1 MAEPPTGTVA
11 FLFTDIVGSTRL
23 WERYPALMGSV
34 ISRHD
39 TIVRAAVE
47 SCGGFVFK
55 TVGDSFCVAFYT
67 AGNTLRAA
75 LEAQRNLAGEDWGEI
90 GTLKVRMGIH
100 VGAAEFRDRDYFGGT
115 LNRASRI
122 ESAAHGGQIL
132 ISQLAFE
139 LLQEELLDGVRFKSL
154 GDHRL
159 RNLDRPEHLYQI
171 VVEGLP
177 SDFPPPKSMEVLPNN
192 LPVQTTSFI
201 GREKEMET
209 VRELF
214 GKTRLLTLLGTG
226 GTGKTRL
233 AIEVGAQII
242 NQFPD
247 GVWLAELVTAT
258 DTGSVIDMIASAL
271 GVREDPGRTLR
282 ESVVNFLRG
291 KNLML
296 ILDNCEHV
304 LEPVAAL
311 AAEFLRT
318 SQQLKI
324 FATSRH
330 SLGIAGETTFPVPP
344 LGIFDV
350 RLTDLDGP
358 NIAERLSQYDAVKLF
373 IDRATAVRP
382 DFKVT
387 NANAPAV
394 AEICSRLD
402 GIPLAIELAAARVRL
417 LAVDQ
422 IAKRLNDRFRLLR
435 GGDRAGLPHQQTL
448 QALIDWSYDL
458 LSEPERILFR
468 RLNVFVG
475 GRTLEALEA
484 VCAGEGVEE
493 YDILDLLQQLVDKS
507 LAMVE
512 RDAEGSPRYTITESV
527 WHYGREKL
535 EASGEANTIRDRHF
549 DYFLQLA
556 EEAAPHLEGPQQKT
570 WLERLG
576 HDRFNFR
583 AAGQWAYQSERI
595 EDGLRLFT
603 ALHRLLELRADLEA
617 ARETYQP
624 VITHPKAA
632 EKTLIRGRAVE
643 AAGRLCWAQDRYDD
657 ARRYFNEAL
666 EIYESLGDVS
676 HAAYVCALLGFLD
689 RGDGDNAAAE
699 KGFARA
705 LETGR
710 QLNQSH
716 LIGVGLSG
724 LGSVALDNGDL
735 ETARQLKEESL
746 VMYRK
751 LGDHWVIGLI
761 LWGVGRVAIAQG
773 DIVRAR
779 ETIGEWAKITESLG
793 NKWVRPYVLEALA
806 DIELADGRYPQAAVL
821 FGAAEASQRHF
832 GTKFSLGEQKE
843 HDRSVDTLKQK
854 LTPDEFASAWED
866 GRTMPAD
873 DALKRY
879 ARG

>member
-1 MAEPPTGTVA
+1 
-11 FLFTDIVGSTRL
+11 
-23 WERYPALMGSV
+23 MGSV

-39 TIVRAAVE
+39 TIVRAAAE
-47 SCGGFVFK
+47 SCGGYVFK

-75 LEAQRNLAGEDWGEI
+75 LEAQRNLAAEDWGEI
-90 GTLKVRMGIH
+90 GVLKVRMGIH

-132 ISQLAFE
+132 ISQLAYE
-139 LLQEELLDGVRFKSL
+139 LLQEELLDGVKFKSL

-171 VVEGLP
+171 MMDGLP
-177 SDFPPPKSMEVLPNN
+177 SDFPPPRSMEVLPNN

-209 VRELF
+209 VRKLF
-214 GKTRLLTLLGTG
+214 EKTRLLTLNGTG

-233 AIEVGAQII
+233 AIEFGAQII
-242 NQFPD
+242 NEFPD
-247 GVWLAELVTAT
+247 GIWLAELVTAT
-258 DTGSVIDMIASAL
+258 DEVGVVDVVAQAL
-271 GVREDPGRTLR
+271 GVREEPGRTLR
-282 ESVVNFLRG
+282 ETVVNFLRG

-304 LEPVAAL
+304 LAPVASL
-311 AAEFLRT
+311 AAELLRT

-324 FATSRH
+324 FTTSRH

-344 LGIFDV
+344 LGIFDI
-350 RLTDLDGP
+350 RLKDLEGP
-358 NIAERLSQYDAVKLF
+358 DLAEKLSQYDAVKLF
-373 IDRATAVRP
+373 TARAAAVRP

-417 LAVDQ
+417 LSVDQ
-422 IAKRLNDRFRLLR
+422 IATRLNDRFRLLR

-484 VCAGEGVEE
+484 VCTGDGVDE

-535 EASGEANTIRDRHF
+535 ETSGEADAMRHRHL

-556 EEAAPHLEGPQQKT
+556 EEAAPHLEGPQQRA

-576 HDRFNFR
+576 FDRFNFR
-583 AAGQWAYQSERI
+583 SAGQWAHQSGRI
-595 EDGLRLFT
+595 EDGLRLFV
-603 ALHRLLELRADLEA
+603 ALHRLLELRADLES
-617 ARETYQP
+617 ARETYEP
-624 VITHPKAA
+624 VINHPKAA
-632 EKTLIRGRAVE
+632 PQTLIRGKAVE
-643 AAGRLCWAQDRYDD
+643 AAGRLCWAQDRYDE
-657 ARRYFNEAL
+657 AHKYFKEAQ
-666 EIYESLGDVS
+666 EIYEALGDVGN
-676 HAAYVCALLGFLD
+676 AAYTYALLAFLA
-689 RGDGDNAAAE
+689 RGDGDSAAAE
-699 KGFARA
+699 AGFTHA
-705 LETGR
+705 LEVGR
-710 QLNQSH
+710 K
-716 LIGVGLSG
+716 IGQTYLVAVGLSG
-724 LGSVALDNGDL
+724 LGSVALDKGDL
-735 ETARQLKEESL
+735 ETARNLKEESL
-746 VMYRK
+746 VLYRK
-751 LGDHWVIGLI
+751 LGDHWITGLI

-773 DIVRAR
+773 DIARAR
-779 ETIGEWAKITESLG
+779 EAIGEWAKITEELG
-793 NKWVRPYVLEALA
+793 NKWARPYVIEALA
-806 DIELADGRYPQAAVL
+806 DIELADARFYEAAVL
-821 FGAAEASQRHF
+821 FGAAEAAQEHF
-832 GTKFSLGEQKE
+832 GTKFSLGEQND
-843 HDRSVDTLKQK
+843 HDRSVQSLKQK
-854 LTPDEFASAWED
+854 LSEEEVKTAWQE
-866 GRTMPAD
+866 GRAMSSLETVR
-873 DALKRY
+873 KY
-879 ARG
+879 ART